1 MGGRAVM
8 SISMSVSASR
18 GRKEDGGR
26 EEDSFWDG
34 DGCCG
39 RGVWRVLEV
48 QDEGVVVPCKGRLR
62 RLLFV
67 EGMWIG
73 CEVGGKE

>member
-1 MGGRAVM
+1 M

-26 EEDSFWDG
+26 EEDSFCDDD

-39 RGVWRVLEV
+39 RGVCSVWEV

-73 CEVGGKE
+73 CEVGGKV